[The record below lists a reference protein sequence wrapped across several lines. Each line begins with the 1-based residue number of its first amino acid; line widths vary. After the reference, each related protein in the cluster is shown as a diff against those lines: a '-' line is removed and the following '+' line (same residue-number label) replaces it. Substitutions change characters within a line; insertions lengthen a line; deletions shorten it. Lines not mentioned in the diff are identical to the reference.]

1 MKIPLT
7 LISLE
12 EAMSFAIDLAN
23 THDPMREPVDSLAD
37 ADTATEFLQPLLEE
51 KEDAVRIGRELR
63 PHRDILRKAFL
74 DFAAGL
80 ENDQST
86 WQGLETALESDWK
99 LGQDGEGKLSAF
111 PGQKQS
117 AVKRLVSWSALGF
130 FALMQGAPERVRVC
144 QSAPCEEVFHDKT
157 KAGRQRFCS
166 KRCGTRFN
174 VAQYRSRERDS
185 G

>member
-1 MKIPLT
+1 MKILLT
-7 LISLE
+7 LNSLE

-23 THDPMREPVDSLAD
+23 THDPMRDPVDSLAD
-37 ADTATEFLQPLLEE
+37 AEIATDFLRPLLEDE
-51 KEDAVRIGRELR
+51 EDAARIGGELL

-74 DFAAGL
+74 DLAAGL

-86 WQGLETALESDWK
+86 RQGLETALESDWK
-99 LGQDGEGKLSAF
+99 LGQDDEGKLAAF
-111 PGQKQS
+111 PRRKQS
-117 AVKRLVSWSALGF
+117 TVKRLVSWSTLGF
-130 FALMQGAPERVRVC
+130 FALKQGAPERLRVC
-144 QSAPCEEVFHDKT
+144 QSAPCEEIFHDKT

-174 VAQYRSRERDS
+174 VAQYRSRERDT